1 MPDLAP
7 QGVALNAN
15 GSLKDASNIKFYNS
29 AGDESDNPITGQSS
43 SKAPSRKRNRTR
55 SSRMTAA
62 MEEEQKENDSDG
74 NPILPTRPRKRARRR
89 RKAKTPGKADESDG
103 GEYSTDDGSVV
114 DSSDSDKSVDIT
126 NEELANSLSS
136 ETIPERGGNDKGKA
150 KLRSQSTRN
159 ASTKTQKGSVTLG
172 EVEDEEAPRQ
182 FSVST
187 NKKSKTSNPIY
198 LFFEL
203 VDRNEAGDPG
213 TPGDKHYKCFHGK
226 RKTLTITK
234 AMKSSL
240 NGLTMHLKNHFPPMY
255 RLWEVLHQQK
265 KIPTAEEVNIACGK
279 TTLDAQSATAFLG
292 KLETVSYNIQA
303 AFDAQARKA
312 AGPWDQAKFESLL
325 LEWIIACKL

>member
-15 GSLKDASNIKFYNS
+15 GSLKDASDIKFYNS

-136 ETIPERGGNDKGKA
+136 KTIPERGGNDKGKA
-150 KLRSQSTRN
+150 KLRSP
-159 ASTKTQKGSVTLG
+159 K
-172 EVEDEEAPRQ
+172 
-182 FSVST
+182 
-187 NKKSKTSNPIY
+187 KKSKTSNPIY

-240 NGLTMHLKNHFPPMY
+240 NGLIMHLKNHFPPMY

-312 AGPWDQAKFESLL
+312 AVV
-325 LEWIIACKL
+325 